1 MDSSILSK
9 HKKKDEFKIS
19 HKNEE
24 EDEKLEE
31 EDLQKR
37 LELDI
42 ENDCNSEIKKIYVDK
57 LEIKEIPDKELL
69 LLDKQEIIDHKNYQ
83 IQKLKAYIVSLE
95 KEKEDLINNY
105 KETTNF
111 LLEKIKQDEFNEIG
125 IRPQTAQIVD
135 NIMRV
140 KDKLYDKN
148 NINNSYLSRNSNNNN
163 KNLNNGNILNS
174 TNLNNNLTNTN
185 FNKDSD
191 MKNKNVNVFNF
202 EENKEYQITRCPNC
216 TKEFPQDKLI
226 SHSLQ
231 CLRKNHTCKICKE
244 VISEDM
250 KKDHIMEWRSNEVN
264 KISKIKF

>member
-1 MDSSILSK
+1 MDSKNFSK
-9 HKKKDEFKIS
+9 QKKKDEFIIT
-19 HKNEE
+19 HKNVD
-24 EDEKLEE
+24 DENKLEE
-31 EDLQKR
+31 EDLEKR

-83 IQKLKAYIVSLE
+83 IQKLKAYIISLE

-135 NIMRV
+135 NIMGE
-140 KDKLYDKN
+140 KDKIINKN
-148 NINNSYLSRNSNNNN
+148 NNNSYQSRNNSNNLNYGSG
-163 KNLNNGNILNS
+163 LNN
-174 TNLNNNLTNTN
+174 TNANLTNSN
-185 FNKDSD
+185 FNKENNL
-191 MKNKNVNVFNF
+191 KNDDKKNVNIFNF
-202 EENKEYQITRCPNC
+202 EENKEYQMARCPNC
-216 TKEFPQDKLI
+216 TKEFPHEKLI
-226 SHSLQ
+226 SHSLY

-244 VISEDM
+244 VIPEEK
-250 KKDHIMEWRSNEVN
+250 KKDHIMEWRSNEV
-264 KISKIKF
+264 K